1 MGTSTSA
8 AELIRLCRAGDA
20 EARNALFQR
29 YAVYLKVLARGQ
41 VGGQLRGKCDPSDV
55 VQLTLLEAH
64 RDFAAFQG
72 DGEAELLGWLRRI
85 LAHNLFNEARRF
97 ATAQRDAAREVSLDQ
112 VRQGL
117 EQSSLALGK
126 QLPDSSPSPSTVA
139 ARRES
144 AVQVAEAL
152 ARLPE
157 DYQEVLL
164 LRIFE
169 ELPADEVA
177 RRMGRTAGAV
187 RMLQL
192 RALAALKEQ
201 MAGEGLG
208 G

>member
-1 MGTSTSA
+1 MGTPSSA
-8 AELIRLCRAGDA
+8 AELIRRCRSGEE
-20 EARNALFQR
+20 EARNELFQR
-29 YAVYLKVLARGQ
+29 YAGYLKVLARSQ

-64 RDFAAFQG
+64 RDFGAFQG
-72 DGEAELLGWLRRI
+72 DGEGELLGWLRRI

-112 VRQGL
+112 VRHGL
-117 EQSSLALGK
+117 EQSSLMLGR
-126 QLPDSSPSPSTVA
+126 QLPDSAPSPSQMA
-139 ARRES
+139 SRRES

-164 LRIFE
+164 LRIFQ
-169 ELPADEVA
+169 ELPAEEVA
-177 RRMGRTAGAV
+177 QKMGRTAGAV

-201 MAGEGLG
+201 MAQE
-208 G
+208 